1 MGNIF
6 SYCLNIKRKGKNS
19 TLFDRLNDEDEHNK
33 YSYASFIDNENE
45 SEQKIIIDNINLIHR
60 KIEILENTTQESLRN
75 IHNDIKHIYE
85 EQETLKKSMYT
96 QTDSINSESAVSDDS
111 IQNPLKGNNSIPN
124 ESFINES
131 VQESVYHDIQN
142 KIPNSDEETY

>member
-6 SYCLNIKRKGKNS
+6 SYCWGLKQKVKDS
-19 TLFDRLNDEDEHNK
+19 ALFDRLNGEDQNQ

-96 QTDSINSESAVSDDS
+96 QTESINSESAVSDDS